1 MKKSMSLFAT
11 VAVGA
16 FLMSSTANAQD
27 KLRVNLCTGGEGKPY
42 NLTGEY
48 IAGFLKDSRNI
59 DLRVVTSKGTWDNVE
74 RTVLGQQTPE
84 AINNGDA
91 CQAFIGQPDGAVLL
105 KRKNPA
111 AASNLRII
119 GQGPREFLH
128 VLCSKESGVDD
139 LGDLSGDSSKSV
151 ALGSQGSGAWLIWQ
165 NFIAEDK
172 SYGEVQVTP
181 EEGAIALSSVASN
194 TTTCVLV
201 PAALG
206 NSTVMQA
213 DTDFGD
219 QLVLAGAND
228 MDFNDAVNIDGK
240 PLYRW
245 QEIPSGSYPAN
256 LQGWFSSKDTVA
268 WTAGIYVN
276 SSYFNGNQKALE
288 ELITAVAK
296 AKPAIKNTFGT
307 LE

>member
-1 MKKSMSLFAT
+1 MIKTFSFLA
-11 VAVGA
+11 GA
-16 FLMSSTANAQD
+16 AISVLLMSEAAFAE
-27 KLRVNLCTGGEGKPY
+27 KLRVNICTGGEGKPY

-59 DLRVVTSKGTWDNVE
+59 DVKVVTSKGTWDNIE
-74 RTVLGQQTPE
+74 RTVLIPSTPE
-84 AINNGDA
+84 SIASGES
-91 CQAFIGQPDGAVLL
+91 CQVFIGQPDGAVLL
-105 KRKNPA
+105 KRKHAA
-111 AASNLRII
+111 AASKLRII

-128 VLCSKESGVDD
+128 VLCSKESGVE
-139 LGDLSGDSSKSV
+139 DLSDIGGDNTKSV
-151 ALGSQGSGAWLIWQ
+151 ALGASGSGAWLIWQ

-172 SYGEVQVTP
+172 SYAEVQVTN

-194 TTTCVLV
+194 TTTCMLV

-206 NSTVMQA
+206 NATMVQA
-213 DTDFGD
+213 DQDFGD

-228 MDFNDAVNIDGK
+228 KDFNDAVNIDGK

-245 QEIPSGSYPAN
+245 QKIPSKTYPKN
-256 LQGWFSSKDTVA
+256 LQGWFSGSDTIA
-268 WTAGIYVN
+268 WTAGVYVN
-276 SSYFNGNQKALE
+276 TDAFNNNQKALE

-296 AKPAIKNTFGT
+296 AKPAIKNTFGV